1 MTNVFDTNKRVLT
14 VLRWILKALQPL
26 IWGFPSVAERDI
38 YPLNTYSTH
47 YCTVVLLYDTCASA
61 TVLCTTVLYDTLNL
75 YVLIILIL
83 EHQNVIINLEVMRS
97 AAPRIGVEPCAGPK
111 TIYPGTVR

>member
-1 MTNVFDTNKRVLT
+1 MSRKGIYIRSIHTQLT
-14 VLRWILKALQPL
+14 
-26 IWGFPSVAERDI
+26 
-38 YPLNTYSTH
+38 
-47 YCTVVLLYDTCASA
+47 TVVLLYDTCASA